1 MRKSVSFVLIAIALM
16 ATSALAQTRAR
27 GSAVNDALS
36 FLPKSDGI
44 MVVDIR
50 RLLNETL
57 PQIFS
62 GDSAKLTQI
71 NSDIDQFKTQTGVDP
86 RSLNRLVLGTR
97 YVYPEPGM
105 TKFETVVIARGTFD
119 PKAIAA
125 AGRAKAEG
133 WYREETYRG
142 ATIMIF
148 QVNDEMRVLGIS
160 KMKLGELAFVAL
172 DKQTLA
178 IGKSTNVRAAIDTGR
193 AGVRANA
200 ALAALATRDANAV
213 IGFGGNITPQLT
225 ANLNVGTDAMAADVR
240 SIRQV
245 YGSFSSTQTNLS
257 LTLVARADT
266 PTSAKNLS
274 DTVTGLKQLG
284 AILILRMT
292 GPRKALAESA
302 LANLKITTQ
311 ANEMQIRTE
320 IPATSLAS
328 IVK

>member
-1 MRKSVSFVLIAIALM
+1 MRKSFSFVLVAIALM
-16 ATSALAQTRAR
+16 ATSALAQTRSR
-27 GSAVNDALS
+27 GSANDTLS

-44 MVVDIR
+44 MVIDTG

-57 PQIFS
+57 PQVFA

-125 AGRAKAEG
+125 AGQAKAKG
-133 WYREETYRG
+133 WYREENYRG

-178 IGKSTNVRAAIDTGR
+178 IGKSTSVRAAIDTGR
-193 AGVRANA
+193 AGVRSNA
-200 ALAALATRDANAV
+200 ALLALATRDRSAV
-213 IGFGGNITPQLT
+213 VGFGGNITPQLT

-245 YGSFSSTQTNLS
+245 YGRLGSTQTNLS
-257 LTLVARADT
+257 LTLVARTDT

-284 AILILRMT
+284 AILILSMT
-292 GPRKALAESA
+292 GPRKTLAESA